1 MDKAI
6 YSTTQ
11 AAKILNVTARTV
23 QLWADSG
30 LLLVGK
36 TPGGHRRIKGESIQK
51 LLHSMAV
58 APKSVTEQP
67 PQKSV
72 LIVDDDPEFQK
83 LLCKKIEKWQF
94 GLTILTANDGYQ
106 GLIKVG
112 RLQPDIILTDL
123 KMPHMNGLHMIAA
136 LKSSSELKHS
146 KIVVI
151 TGLSPYSMDSKWLKD
166 SDVLILEKPV
176 PFDTLK
182 QIIKDALDKNE
193 ALSSI

>member
-166 SDVLILEKPV
+166 SDVPILEKPV

-182 QIIKDALDKNE
+182 HIIKDALDKNE

>member
-23 QLWADSG
+23 QLWADNG

-51 LLHSMAV
+51 LLQSMAV
-58 APKSVTEQP
+58 APKGVPEQP
-67 PQKSV
+67 SQKSV

-83 LLCKKIEKWQF
+83 MLCKIIQRWQF
-94 GLTILTANDGYQ
+94 GLTIITANDGYQ
-106 GLIKVG
+106 GLIKIG
-112 RLQPDIILTDL
+112 RLQPDIVLTDL
-123 KMPHMNGLHMIAA
+123 NMPHMNGLHMITA

-151 TGLSPYSMDSKWLKD
+151 TGLPLKTMDCKWLKD
-166 SDVLILEKPV
+166 FDVPILEKPV
-176 PFDTLK
+176 HFKTLK
-182 QIIKDALDKNE
+182 QIIKDTLGNE
-193 ALSSI
+193 MKLNSN

>member
-36 TPGGHRRIKGESIQK
+36 TPGGHRRIKGESIQQ
-51 LLHSMAV
+51 LLKSMAITPQDV
-58 APKSVTEQP
+58 SEHPPK
-67 PQKSV
+67 KSV

-83 LLCKKIEKWQF
+83 ILRKKIEKWEF
-94 GLTILTANDGYQ
+94 GLTIITANDGYQ

-112 RLQPDIILTDL
+112 HLQPDIVLTDL
-123 KMPHMNGLHMIAA
+123 KMPNMNGLHMIAA

-151 TGLSPYSMDSKWLKD
+151 TGLSPQAMDSKWLKD
-166 SDVLILEKPV
+166 SGVPILGKPV

-182 QIIKDALDKNE
+182 QIIKDTIDNNVKLN
-193 ALSSI
+193 SV